1 MMMSVRVLGI
11 LLVISL
17 VSGDSIS
24 SSQAPPAPILFIIN
38 SQPGHFHTELA
49 DKSRRSLL
57 EQWRRV
63 VPPTMMRTP
72 RVLLTSEMDK
82 EASKI
87 SLIKWRQIRLDPL
100 CLLDREAV
108 INI

>member
-1 MMMSVRVLGI
+1 MMTLAALVL
-11 LLVISL
+11 LSVISL
-17 VSGDSIS
+17 VLSDSIS

-38 SQPGHFHTELA
+38 SQPGHFHSELA
-49 DKSRRSLL
+49 DKSRSSLL

-82 EASKI
+82 EVGVNNK
-87 SLIKWRQIRLDPL
+87 IRLATR
-100 CLLDREAV
+100 CIV
-108 INI
+108 